1 MNTKLYS
8 LFVFVYL
15 LIAYCATV
23 QGKKNVNGKNDIY
36 ESNMIKKKSQKNYN
50 KGNKH
55 MQRTDEDDAGN
66 FDINYLYKCVYY
78 AYIQTIQNCV
88 NTKVYIL
95 KENNEKFYEN
105 KKESTHSVSKME
117 KRKAKAEKIA
127 KRQKAYAFAITS
139 ITALTILYFMR
150 GYITKSLSNPNS
162 SISKLIKKTVDI
174 KNKNP

>member
-1 MNTKLYS
+1 MNKKLYS

-15 LIAYCATV
+15 LIVYCATA
-23 QGKKNVNGKNDIY
+23 QGNKNGNGKGDRH
-36 ESNMIKKKSQKNYN
+36 ESNVIKKKYKKNYN

-55 MQRTDEDDAGN
+55 MQRTDEDDAGT
-66 FDINYLYKCVYY
+66 FDIKYLYKCVYC

-95 KENNEKFYEN
+95 KENNENFDEN

-117 KRKAKAEKIA
+117 KRRAKAEKIA

-150 GYITKSLSNPNS
+150 GYITNSLSNPNS
-162 SISKLIKKTVDI
+162 SISKLIKKTVAI
-174 KNKNP
+174 KNPKP